1 MIFSFGMEGALGLS
15 PELPE
20 RSDWE
25 KWGAVRPPV
34 PGVRRQDQLAG
45 HPDDALEAP
54 APGDRAAVEVL
65 LHLQKDADLVPDFVV
80 FASRHGELLRSV
92 TMLSSLADDGTVSPT
107 EFSNSVQNTPA
118 AYYSMVSGNHAES
131 VSLSSGDDIVTMAL
145 TEASAAIMSGDA
157 KCCGLVFYENPVS
170 NAIMEIPRD
179 GPSYGTFAAGFLLRK
194 GSSFRIASSLTDTMD
209 PVQLMRYILTGG
221 DGDVAA

>member
-25 KWGAVRPPV
+25 KWAASGRPFPESDGRISS
-34 PGVRRQDQLAG
+34 PDIPMMLSRRL
-45 HPDDALEAP
+45 L
-54 APGDRAAVEVL
+54 PGDRAAVEVML
-65 LHLQKDADLVPDFVV
+65 RLQEETSCVPDCVI

-131 VSLSSGDDIVTMAL
+131 VSLSSGEDIVAMAL
-145 TEASAAIMSGDA
+145 SEAYAAIYSGDA
-157 KCCGLVFYENPVS
+157 KSCGLVFYENPVS
-170 NAIMEIPRD
+170 NTIMEIPAD
-179 GPSYGTFAAGFLLRK
+179 GPAYGTFAAGFILRK
-194 GSSFRIASSLTDTMD
+194 GSAFRMESSLAAALD
-209 PVQLMRYILTGG
+209 PVQLLRYVLTGG

>member
-1 MIFSFGMEGALGLS
+1 MIFSFGMEDALGLS

-20 RSDWE
+20 RADWE
-25 KWGAVRPPV
+25 KWAASGSPFPASDGRVSSPDIPMMLS
-34 PGVRRQDQLAG
+34 RRL
-45 HPDDALEAP
+45 L
-54 APGDRAAVEVL
+54 PGDRAAVEVML
-65 LHLQKDADLVPDFVV
+65 RLQQETSLMPDCII

-92 TMLSSLADDGTVSPT
+92 TMLSSLAGDGTVSPT

-131 VSLSSGDDIVTMAL
+131 VSLSSGDDIVAMAL
-145 TEASAAIMSGDA
+145 SEAYAAISSGDA

-170 NAIMEIPRD
+170 NSIMEIPSD
-179 GPSYGTFAAGFLLRK
+179 GPAYGTFAAGFILRK
-194 GSSFRIASSLTDTMD
+194 GSSFTIESGLAGTLD
-209 PVQLMRYILTGG
+209 PVQLMRYVLRGG

>member
-25 KWGAVRPPV
+25 KWAASGRPFPESDGRISSPDV
-34 PGVRRQDQLAG
+34 PMMLSRRLR
-45 HPDDALEAP
+45 
-54 APGDRAAVEVL
+54 PGDRAAVEVL

-118 AYYSMVSGNHAES
+118 AYYSMVSGNHSES